1 MMATEIIEIDAP
13 WAEKWTKTRV
23 SFLSAP
29 TVYREKFRLQLYH
42 YNNLVVSGV
51 IFDHIYPL
59 LLKVLLWQFVSGSGS
74 AGREGAAAGDRLG
87 SVGVLVGWQHLKL
100 SSLETA
106 LSSYSFSI

>member
-1 MMATEIIEIDAP
+1 MATEIIEIDAP

-29 TVYREKFRLQLYH
+29 TVYREKFRLQLYY

-51 IFDHIYPL
+51 ICDHIYPL
-59 LLKVLLWQFVSGSGS
+59 LLKVLLWQFVSGSSS

-106 LSSYSFSI
+106 LTYSSSI

>member
-1 MMATEIIEIDAP
+1 M
-13 WAEKWTKTRV
+13 
-23 SFLSAP
+23 
-29 TVYREKFRLQLYH
+29 
-42 YNNLVVSGV
+42 VSGV
-51 IFDHIYPL
+51 ICDHIYPL

-87 SVGVLVGWQHLKL
+87 SVGVLVGWHHLKL